1 MITGAQI
8 RAARAALGWSVHTLA
23 EKSGVGVRTLARFE
37 QGDGIPPSRSSTL
50 RNVQRCLEAG
60 GVQFI
65 GSPDEWPGIRF
76 LAEGQKPNRDF

>member
-8 RAARAALGWSVHTLA
+8 RAARAALGWSVHVLA

-37 QGDGIPPSRSSTL
+37 QVDSIPPSRSSTL
-50 RNVQRCLEAG
+50 RDVQRCLEAA

-65 GSPDEWPGIRF
+65 GSPDEWPGVRF
-76 LAEGQKPNRDF
+76 PAEAQKSKFTE